1 MDDSKIVTSPVRV
14 DFHIHSAASVRTR
27 EAGNEALARC
37 TSDKIDTLVEKLGNP
52 KLSIN
57 MCAITDHD
65 CFDVEMYR
73 ALKSKE
79 GHGTLKKVL
88 PGVEFT
94 VALPDDMGRPIPI
107 HVVAIFDDRGPDDLI
122 EALDS
127 HIPKTVGGRPEYD
140 SKDKGAFSSQRFSQ
154 ILSDIG
160 LSAVLIGHEKSV
172 GREQKNDVSSLGL
185 SAPTRS
191 CSPSSLTRWK
201 SVTGV
206 TRSICGTSLSGTR
219 SRMSRLSWGVIAMTG
234 TPTRC
239 PPPSF
244 AGGRMRSGSAP

>member
-1 MDDSKIVTSPVRV
+1 MDDPKIVTRPARV

-27 EAGNEALARC
+27 DAGNEALARC
-37 TSDKIDTLVEKLGNP
+37 TPDRVETLVEKMNDP

-79 GHGTLKKVL
+79 GHGALKKVL

-94 VALPDDMGRPIPI
+94 VALPDDMDRPTPI

-127 HIPKTVGGRPEYD
+127 HIPKTAGGGPEYD
-140 SKDKGAFSSQRFSQ
+140 CKDKDAFSSQRFSR

-160 LSAVLIGHEKSV
+160 LSAVLNMVYSSM
-172 GREQKNDVSSLGL
+172 RE
-185 SAPTRS
+185 
-191 CSPSSLTRWK
+191 
-201 SVTGV
+201 
-206 TRSICGTSLSGTR
+206 
-219 SRMSRLSWGVIAMTG
+219 
-234 TPTRC
+234 
-239 PPPSF
+239 
-244 AGGRMRSGSAP
+244 